1 MRYKKIINL
10 GLCKSFAKNSNR
22 YSENESHTHQNCDFH
37 VTFFISV
44 FATTTPSVDED
55 VDVPNQYVI
64 PGQVMENEFALVILA
79 RQSELTYQLKLA
91 EYQNELAAS
100 IPDILPEFENRD
112 VTIVG
117 SIVTMD
123 AGIYFYEGI
132 KNLQVIAPKT
142 QRAFLVFPTH

>member
-1 MRYKKIINL
+1 M
-10 GLCKSFAKNSNR
+10 A
-22 YSENESHTHQNCDFH
+22 
-37 VTFFISV
+37 
-44 FATTTPSVDED
+44 
-55 VDVPNQYVI
+55 
-64 PGQVMENEFALVILA
+64 NEFALELLA

-112 VTIVG
+112 FTIIG

-132 KNLQVIAPKT
+132 KYLQVIAAENAAGFSGLPNSLNDKLHNQL
-142 QRAFLVFPTH
+142 QRLNLFRNIMWLVKEKIKSGVVTAD